1 MGMNYGHRMHFARL
15 FSAIIREPRLTRPRK
30 ICYKYQRETAE
41 IGVEKNEKK
50 IWMILVCIISM
61 SFCMAGCT
69 GNTSKKKSNGKIRI
83 TTSFYTMYDFAKKIG
98 GDKVEVINLV
108 PAGTEPHDWEPS
120 TKDLIEMEKSDIF
133 IYNGAGME
141 QWVDDVLES
150 LDTEELT
157 SVEAS
162 KGIKLLKDQDAHE
175 HDHEH
180 NSENDPHVWLD
191 PQNAK
196 YEMNKIK
203 KALIKV
209 DAENKD
215 YYEANYKRYAKECD
229 KLDTLYK
236 EETSKLTKKE
246 LVVAHE
252 AFGYLCHAYGLEQM
266 GIEGLSADD
275 EPDPKQMSEVIRFA
289 KEHQVKTIFLKN
301 W

>member
-50 IWMILVCIISM
+50 DLDDPGMHHIHEFLH
-61 SFCMAGCT
+61 G
-69 GNTSKKKSNGKIRI
+69 R
-83 TTSFYTMYDFAKKIG
+83 MYWQYKQ
-98 GDKVEVINLV
+98 E
-108 PAGTEPHDWEPS
+108 E
-120 TKDLIEMEKSDIF
+120 IEC
-133 IYNGAGME
+133 
-141 QWVDDVLES
+141 

-289 KEHQVKTIFLKN
+289 KEHQVKTIFFEELVSPKVAKTIAKETGAN
-301 W
+301 AKMLNPLEGLSNKKIKAGEDYFSVMKQNLAAIKEALSE